1 MISTFSITILDLND
15 ITDRKLT
22 CKLMRHVNVTRDNM
36 RGLAVLTF
44 EA

>member
-15 ITDRKLT
+15 ITDRKT
-22 CKLMRHVNVTRDNM
+22 CKLMRHVNATRDNM
-36 RGLAVLTF
+36 KGLAVLTF